1 LNWHTVLS
9 NFSYFGTV
17 TKLLLLVKIWVD
29 GILTT
34 IIEVYVLRDHNG
46 SVRLLLS
53 PVLPKKPELQTAVV
67 HQLFKKGDFG
77 SISLLP

>member
-1 LNWHTVLS
+1 MQGDRVRSDLNWHTVLS

-29 GILTT
+29 GILTM

-46 SVRLLLS
+46 SVCDFYFHLFPL
-53 PVLPKKPELQTAVV
+53 KK
-67 HQLFKKGDFG
+67 
-77 SISLLP
+77 